1 MTSANGAIQEKTHMS
16 ESQYLRSMSLIVGN
30 GESATDLSELRIRFA
45 VRRGDTSTPNSA
57 DIRVYNLS
65 DQTALGLQ
73 LKEFSRVQLQAG
85 YGGDKQTIFEGSVV
99 QMRRGRESQTDT
111 YLDITAADGDS
122 AYNFSV
128 VNCSLAS
135 GATLDDQLSVC
146 LKALEPHGVTLGHK
160 PDFPQNKLPRGK
172 VLHGMVRDYLDGIAL
187 AAAAKWSIQ
196 DGKLYFIPLGD
207 YLPGEALEVT
217 AKTGMVGLPEQT
229 INGLNV
235 KMLLNSR
242 VKIGR
247 LIKIDNRS
255 VQQYRYGLG
264 IQQGAQNQMIAQQ
277 IKLNNDGLYYVMVAN
292 HYGDTRG
299 NDWYTDALCL
309 AVDAT
314 VPRSLINQASA
325 APANTVT
332 PIKPFG

>member
-1 MTSANGAIQEKTHMS
+1 MS
-16 ESQYLRSMSLIVGN
+16 EAQYLRSISLIVGN
-30 GESATDLSELRIRFA
+30 ASSAIDLSELRIRFS

-65 DQTALGLQ
+65 DATALTLQ
-73 LKEFSRVQLQAG
+73 LREFSRVLLQVG
-85 YGGDKQTIFEGSVV
+85 YHGDKQTIFEGTVV

-111 YLDITAADGDS
+111 YLDITAADGDR

-135 GATLDDQLSVC
+135 GSTLDDQLDVC
-146 LKALEPHGVTLGHK
+146 MRAMEPYGVTLGHK
-160 PDFPQNKLPRGK
+160 PELPQNKLPRGK

-187 AAAAKWSIQ
+187 AAASKWSIQ

-217 AKTGMVGLPEQT
+217 AATGMIGLPEQT

-235 KMLLNSR
+235 KMLLNPR

-264 IQQGAQNQMIAQQ
+264 IRQGAQNQMIAQQ
-277 IKLNNDGLYYVMVAN
+277 AKLNNDGLYYVMVAN
-292 HYGDTRG
+292 HSGDTRG
-299 NDWYTDALCL
+299 NEWYTDTLCL

-314 VPRSLINQASA
+314 VPSALINQATV
-325 APANTVT
+325 APADTVT